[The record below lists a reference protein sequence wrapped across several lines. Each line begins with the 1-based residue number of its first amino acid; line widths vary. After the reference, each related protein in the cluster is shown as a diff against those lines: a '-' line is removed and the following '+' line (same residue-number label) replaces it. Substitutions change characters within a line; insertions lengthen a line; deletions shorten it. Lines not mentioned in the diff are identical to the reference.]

1 MILIVSILMGVVL
14 LVAVGYQRAEMQ
26 RNIERDLQLDWQSQY
41 HQRRWADPVSSETF
55 DLIDKIINV
64 SVADHTEWL
73 TYCVDELEE
82 KFGQQWT
89 NRADFIQMNEGIVCW
104 SDNTNMADLFNE
116 SGRYEIVCLFL
127 KREPIKELQI
137 ELETAL
143 ASPEPQQLSDKDRSI
158 EDIIAEI

>member
-26 RNIERDLQLDWQSQY
+26 RNIERDLQLEWQSQY

-64 SVADHTEWL
+64 SVADHSEWL
-73 TYCVDELEE
+73 TDCVDELEE
-82 KFGQQWT
+82 KFEQQWT

>member
-64 SVADHTEWL
+64 SVADHSEWL
-73 TYCVDELEE
+73 TDCVDELEE
-82 KFGQQWT
+82 KFEQQWT